1 MASRER
7 SYVPCSRSTPS
18 IFTLRYQRTPCARY
32 HVRPLSLLQ
41 QDIMYRCDGR
51 VTVADLA
58 DATKYTHPEVRAV
71 LSFFSAHGLV
81 KTPAP
86 EPWLF
91 DPLPHQQPARPPA
104 PRPGRMRSFWM
115 ALSRAM

>member
-1 MASRER
+1 MSM
-7 SYVPCSRSTPS
+7 PS
-18 IFTLRYQRTPCARY
+18 ITIFDLTLRYQRTPCARY
-32 HVRPLSLLQ
+32 HVRPLTLLQ

-58 DATKYTHPEVRAV
+58 DATKYTHPEIRAV
-71 LSFFSAHGLV
+71 LSFLSAHGLV
-81 KTPAP
+81 KTLAP

-104 PRPGRMRSFWM
+104 PRPGLRSFWM
-115 ALSRAM
+115 ALSRAV

>member
-1 MASRER
+1 M
-7 SYVPCSRSTPS
+7 STMHTFD
-18 IFTLRYQRTPCARY
+18 FTLRYQRTPCARY
-32 HVRPLSLLQ
+32 HVRPLTLLQ

-71 LSFFSAHGLV
+71 LRFLIAHGLV
-81 KTPAP
+81 KTLTP

-91 DPLPHQQPARPPA
+91 APIPHQMPQRSPEPAQGRARPQ
-104 PRPGRMRSFWM
+104 RFWRV
-115 ALSRAM
+115 LKHRLLTSPI